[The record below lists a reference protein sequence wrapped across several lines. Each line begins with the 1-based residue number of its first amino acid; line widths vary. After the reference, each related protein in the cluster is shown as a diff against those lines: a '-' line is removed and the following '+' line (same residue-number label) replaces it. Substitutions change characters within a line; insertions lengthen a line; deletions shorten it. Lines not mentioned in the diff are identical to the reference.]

1 MDATVYQKLAART
14 INPNIC
20 QSIKEGDL
28 IDVAMG
34 LSGETGEVVDL
45 IKKHLFQGHPL
56 SREKMLEEAGDVA
69 WYLAYL
75 CTALKA
81 DMSEVFEGNIR
92 KLMLRYPEGFT
103 ELASMER
110 VDMVEGQDGKM

>member
-1 MDATVYQKLAART
+1 MYRALPFIQQKLYPRR
-14 INPNIC
+14 
-20 QSIKEGDL
+20 
-28 IDVAMG
+28 
-34 LSGETGEVVDL
+34 LSGEVVDL

-75 CTALKA
+75 CTALDA
-81 DMSEVFEGNIR
+81 DLSDVMQANID
-92 KLMLRYPEGFT
+92 KLAIRYPEGFT

-110 VDMVEGQDGKM
+110 VDTVEGQDGKM